1 MRVHSLVVDLR
12 SGVGISVTVT
22 CHLPRPP
29 DVMIADGLP
38 PDAGRS
44 LLHSLYALTYT
55 VRIYLVLQFIL
66 GVAVPALHQ
75 VDHVEHD
82 QEGQRDVDVSIG
94 AGTVVVHHRFSFV
107 STVEGEPC
115 DLGHLAPGHHP
126 DAAVHQ
132 HGQQQAFPV
141 GFLAQGFS
149 NRLFLRMLLQ
159 NNEEKNTRSQQDG
172 KKIQPTPICMS
183 AMLNMK

>member
-1 MRVHSLVVDLR
+1 MRVHPLMVDLR
-12 SGVGISVTVT
+12 SSVGISITVT
-22 CHLPRPP
+22 CHLPCPP

-38 PDAGRS
+38 PDAGCS

-55 VRIYLVLQFIL
+55 AHIYLVLQLIP
-66 GVAVPALHQ
+66 GIAVPALHQ

-82 QEGQRDVDVSIG
+82 QEGQRDVDVAIG
-94 AGTVVVHHRFSFV
+94 AGTVMVHHRLSLV
-107 STVEGEPC
+107 SAVEGEPC

-141 GFLAQGFS
+141 GFLTQGFS
-149 NRLFLRMLLQ
+149 KRLFLRMLLQ
-159 NNEEKNTRSQQDG
+159 KKLEKKTRSQQDG
-172 KKIQPTPICMS
+172 KKIQQT
-183 AMLNMK
+183 